1 MKFDTYLITSDLQQM
16 PALAAAIEAVG
27 FDGIWTAETS
37 HNPFLPL
44 TLAAEHTQRISL
56 GTAIAVAFA
65 RSPTTLAH
73 IAWDLQRY
81 SAGRFLLGWA
91 RRSRRML
98 SALWD
103 ALEKPVRHLRE
114 SIEAIHA
121 VWASWRKGGT
131 RSIIAASSTHCV

>member
-1 MKFDTYLITSDLQQM
+1 MKFDAYLITSDLQQM
-16 PALAAAIEAVG
+16 PALAAAIESVG

-44 TLAAEHTQRISL
+44 TLAAEHTRRISL

-81 SAGRFLLGWA
+81 SQGRFLL
-91 RRSRRML
+91 
-98 SALWD
+98 
-103 ALEKPVRHLRE
+103 
-114 SIEAIHA
+114 
-121 VWASWRKGGT
+121 
-131 RSIIAASSTHCV
+131 